1 MATVQGYLGE
11 FIQLEGLTDPTPW
24 IDESSYDQIRH
35 ASQETGMQNLKTIY
49 EALQGEISYET
60 IRIALACLRNE
71 FALSGSEAENENVST
86 D

>member
-24 IDESSYDQIRH
+24 IDESSYDRIRH
-35 ASQETGMQNLKTIY
+35 ASQETGMQKLKTIY
-49 EALQGEISYET
+49 ETLQGEISYET

-71 FALSGSEAENENVST
+71 FALSGNEAENENVST